1 MLHNNKMLE
10 NFGLTPTE
18 EKVYLALLR
27 LGVSPATDII
37 KKTQLHRTTV
47 YDVLDRLIEKGFTSY
62 IIQNKIK
69 YYSTSNTSKFLDIA
83 SEEKKQ
89 AEEKQKLAKQVVNKI
104 KLIKKEVKSKHLA
117 QIFIGNKGLKT
128 IMNDII
134 ETSKNFIEFG
144 VEKRFEKDLPLY
156 TEHWANQRIKKNI
169 QAKIICTKGSPTPK
183 WKMNKIKFVSKAYQS
198 PATTLIYG
206 NKVAIFIQE
215 EPILIILIESKK
227 LTQSYTSYFNLLWKI
242 AKK

>member
-1 MLHNNKMLE
+1 
-10 NFGLTPTE
+10 
-18 EKVYLALLR
+18 
-27 LGVSPATDII
+27 
-37 KKTQLHRTTV
+37 
-47 YDVLDRLIEKGFTSY
+47 
-62 IIQNKIK
+62 
-69 YYSTSNTSKFLDIA
+69 
-83 SEEKKQ
+83 
-89 AEEKQKLAKQVVNKI
+89 
-104 KLIKKEVKSKHLA
+104 
-117 QIFIGNKGLKT
+117 
-128 IMNDII
+128 MNDII

-144 VEKRFEKDLPLY
+144 VEEKFGDDLPLY

-169 QAKIICTKGSPTPK
+169 QAKIICTKGFPAPK
-183 WKMNKIKFVSKAYQS
+183 WKMNKIKFVPKEYQS